1 MNPEKASTLKL
12 LRAGMGNSVRLLE
25 TRKSDFTIELRAHLP
40 GPKPAQVPVLFLLSS
55 LAFLEARPFGG
66 DEASGPE
73 GDDGGYE
80 SVESTDSDGSPD
92 SPVILIAGTQLSG
105 GSLGTVSE
113 FQSDGVAEM
122 PPEWLICDP
131 QEYLE
136 VDGWTPADFLEYLQF
151 DEGQLR
157 VSLGCVRGRAVFT
170 EISLDPQGQLRIR
183 TIGRGHSAD
192 RWLSFVRGRTHMQPV

>member
-66 DEASGPE
+66 DVPD
-73 GDDGGYE
+73 GD
-80 SVESTDSDGSPD
+80 ESTDSDGSPD

-122 PPEWLICDP
+122 PPEWLICEP

-192 RWLSFVRGRTHMQPV
+192 RWLSFVRGRSHMQPV